1 MNGRSIMHG
10 HELNVVFPLEE
21 ADTIPNIKIPE
32 HEALAL
38 DLANLADIYDDE
50 EPTVKVQVPT
60 FHNQVVV
67 EETRYPGVG
76 LIMALTLGVAMWF
89 LPCYYFLMWVIF
101 R

>member
-1 MNGRSIMHG
+1 MNGRGKSLVTGGSI
-10 HELNVVFPLEE
+10 EIFEDLPTEPK
-21 ADTIPNIKIPE
+21 IRIIPE

-38 DLANLADIYDDE
+38 DLANYDDD
-50 EPTVKVQVPT
+50 EPTVKVQVPI

-67 EETRYPGVG
+67 PENRYPGVG
-76 LIMALTLGVAMWF
+76 LVIALTLGVAMWF